1 MASNAISGVGTKIYR
16 RAAGEWLPMAEVN
29 SISGPGMSRE
39 TIDVTSLDSNAGY
52 REFISGIRDAGTV
65 SLSMNFTND
74 TYSQAKA
81 DFESDVAN
89 EYKIVVNNPTQTTL
103 QFSGLVTELPLNI
116 EVADKI
122 SADVTI
128 KISGAVTLTDGI
140 TPTATNPT
148 ATYDSSMGNT
158 PGGPVSLDILA
169 NDLLA
174 DGTPASSSNST
185 VALIDPATNDIPANP
200 HEVTVAGEGT
210 WTYDPDTGKLTFT
223 PETDLTGDP
232 TSIDYIITE
241 LATSLSANA
250 TVTIGYAPTPTT
262 TE

>member
-16 RAAGEWLPMAEVN
+16 KAAGEWLPMAEVN

-65 SLSMNFTND
+65 SLSMNFTHD

-89 EYKIVVNNPTQTTL
+89 EYKIVVNNPTKTTL
-103 QFSGLVTELPLNI
+103 QFSGLVTELPLNV

-128 KISGAVTLTDGI
+128 KISGAVTLTDG
-140 TPTATNPT
+140 TPTNPT

-158 PGGPVSLDILA
+158 PGEPVSLDILA

-174 DGTPASSSNST
+174 DGATAANISNST
-185 VALIDPATNDIPANP
+185 VMLIDPATNDIPANP
-200 HEVTVAGEGT
+200 YEVTVAGEGT

-223 PETDLTGDP
+223 PETELTGDP
-232 TSIDYIITE
+232 TSIDYILTE
-241 LATSLSANA
+241 IATSLSANA
-250 TVTIGYAPTPTT
+250 TVTIGYTSTPSPT
-262 TE
+262 E

>member
-16 RAAGEWLPMAEVN
+16 KAAGQWLPMAEVN

-89 EYKIVVNNPTQTTL
+89 EYKIVVNNPTKTTL
-103 QFSGLVTELPLNI
+103 QFSGLVTELPLI
-116 EVADKI
+116 VEVADKI

-140 TPTATNPT
+140 PTPTTPTAN
-148 ATYDSSMGNT
+148 ADSSTDNT
-158 PGGPVSLDILA
+158 PGEPVSLDILA

-174 DGTPASSSNST
+174 DGTTAANISNSS
-185 VALIDPATNDIPANP
+185 VMLIGPATNDIPANP

-223 PETDLTGDP
+223 PEIELTGDP
-232 TSIDYIITE
+232 TSIDYILTE

-250 TVTIGYAPTPTT
+250 TVTIGYTQS
-262 TE
+262 

>member
-16 RAAGEWLPMAEVN
+16 KKAEEWLPMAEVN

-65 SLSMNFTND
+65 SLSMNFTHD
-74 TYSQAKA
+74 TYTQAKT

-128 KISGAVTLTDGI
+128 KISGAVTLTD
-140 TPTATNPT
+140 
-148 ATYDSSMGNT
+148 
-158 PGGPVSLDILA
+158 
-169 NDLLA
+169 
-174 DGTPASSSNST
+174 
-185 VALIDPATNDIPANP
+185 
-200 HEVTVAGEGT
+200 
-210 WTYDPDTGKLTFT
+210 
-223 PETDLTGDP
+223 DLTDGP
-232 TSIDYIITE
+232 T
-241 LATSLSANA
+241 
-250 TVTIGYAPTPTT
+250 PTPTT
-262 TE
+262 

>member
-16 RAAGEWLPMAEVN
+16 KAAGEWLPMAEVN

-65 SLSMNFTND
+65 SLSMNFTHD

-89 EYKIVVNNPTQTTL
+89 EYKIVVNNPTKTTL
-103 QFSGLVTELPLNI
+103 QFSGLVTELPLNV

-140 TPTATNPT
+140 IIPTTPTAIGD
-148 ATYDSSMGNT
+148 DSTGNT
-158 PGGPVSLDILA
+158 PGEPVSLDILA

-174 DGTPASSSNST
+174 DGTAANISNST
-185 VALIDPATNDIPANP
+185 VMLIDPATNDIPVNP
-200 HEVTVAGEGT
+200 YEVTVAGEGT

-223 PETDLTGDP
+223 PQAGFTGDP
-232 TSIDYIITE
+232 TSIDYILTE
-241 LATSLSANA
+241 IATSLSANA
-250 TVTIGYAPTPTT
+250 TVTIGYTSTPSPT
-262 TE
+262 E

>member
-16 RAAGEWLPMAEVN
+16 RTAAGGEWLPMAEVN

-103 QFSGLVTELPLNI
+103 QFYGLVTELPLNI

-140 TPTATNPT
+140 TDPIPTTPTPIPTTPTAT
-148 ATYDSSMGNT
+148 
-158 PGGPVSLDILA
+158 
-169 NDLLA
+169 
-174 DGTPASSSNST
+174 
-185 VALIDPATNDIPANP
+185 
-200 HEVTVAGEGT
+200 
-210 WTYDPDTGKLTFT
+210 
-223 PETDLTGDP
+223 P
-232 TSIDYIITE
+232 TSTE
-241 LATSLSANA
+241 
-250 TVTIGYAPTPTT
+250 
-262 TE
+262 

>member
-16 RAAGEWLPMAEVN
+16 KKAGEWLPMAEVN

-65 SLSMNFTND
+65 SLSMNFTHD
-74 TYSQAKA
+74 TYTQAKA

-89 EYKIVVNNPTQTTL
+89 EYKIVVNDSTQTTL
-103 QFSGLVTELPLNI
+103 QFSGLVTELPLNV

-128 KISGAVTLTDGI
+128 KISGAVALTEGVSTPT
-140 TPTATNPT
+140 TPTATG
-148 ATYDSSMGNT
+148 DSSTGNT
-158 PGGPVSLDILA
+158 PGEPVSLDILA

-174 DGTPASSSNST
+174 DGTTAANISNST
-185 VALIDPATNDIPANP
+185 VMLIDPVTNDIPDNP
-200 HEVTVAGEGT
+200 HEVTVADEGT
-210 WTYDPDTGKLTFT
+210 WTYDPATGKLTFT
-223 PETDLTGDP
+223 PEEGFTDDP
-232 TSIDYIITE
+232 TSIDYILTE
-241 LATSLSANA
+241 IATSLSANA
-250 TVTIGYAPTPTT
+250 TVTIGYTSTPATP
-262 TE
+262 